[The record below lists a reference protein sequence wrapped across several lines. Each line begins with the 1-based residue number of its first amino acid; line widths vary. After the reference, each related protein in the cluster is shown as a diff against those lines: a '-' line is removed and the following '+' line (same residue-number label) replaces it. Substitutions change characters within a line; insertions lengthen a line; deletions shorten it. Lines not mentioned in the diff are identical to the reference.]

1 MEEAREKQAR
11 MAAGLADTM
20 DVKLAAMMGAF
31 LGVGGVFGAIFL
43 ASLAGSV
50 FGMLLIARGK
60 GSRRTA
66 IPFGTFLAPA
76 AIALCLYGEPLFR
89 FYQSFLHGFRWRT
102 LEALREGPRP
112 EVLARASRCPISW
125 SCWSSWDS
133 SPRSPFPA

>member
-1 MEEAREKQAR
+1 M
-11 MAAGLADTM
+11 
-20 DVKLAAMMGAF
+20 KLAAMMGAF

-50 FGMLLIARGK
+50 FGVLLIARGK

-89 FYQSFLHGFRWRT
+89 FYQSFLH
-102 LEALREGPRP
+102 
-112 EVLARASRCPISW
+112 
-125 SCWSSWDS
+125 
-133 SPRSPFPA
+133 